1 MGWGAAAGVIGD
13 MRREARR
20 EAARVARR
28 RFIARAGRDAVRRAG
43 YADRPEQR
51 LPFVCAFACADCL
64 TLTWPEHRNE
74 DPMRSAPED
83 GRPSHACPNCGE
95 VNWVDL
101 SIPKHA
107 EALVAHLEHERRP
120 PAWVGLRIVASA
132 VLAFS
137 ALLVYGGQL
146 PRLQDVALSE
156 VGSAFVVLAVLAGLA
171 VLRHIVVR
179 QPHKGFSFGR
189 SGGRGRHVVSAP
201 VVGDDPL
208 RGPLTDTP
216 CVAYTVAVTRDDSRG
231 TWLEEH
237 RSDGAQVGG
246 MDVHADASI
255 DLSMARRTART
266 LERTDART
274 VQWLLE
280 RGIDTSFGTWTVT
293 ESTLAA
299 GQPATIRE
307 GRDGMV
313 LSAA

>member
-1 MGWGAAAGVIGD
+1 
-13 MRREARR
+13 
-20 EAARVARR
+20 RV
-28 RFIARAGRDAVRRAG
+28 AVRRAN
-43 YADRPEQR
+43 YADRPEER
-51 LPFVCAFACADCL
+51 LPFACAFACADCL

-74 DPMRSAPED
+74 DPMRSTPEH

-107 EALVAHLEHERRP
+107 EALVTHLEHDRRP
-120 PAWVGLRIVASA
+120 PARVGLRIIAGA

-137 ALLVYGGQL
+137 ALLVYGGQV
-146 PRLQDVALSE
+146 PRMQDVALSE
-156 VGSAFVVLAVLAGLA
+156 VASAFVVLAVLA
-171 VLRHIVVR
+171 VLRRIVVR
-179 QPHKGFSFGR
+179 KRHKGFSFGH

-201 VVGDDPL
+201 VVGDDSL

-216 CVAYTVAVTRDDSRG
+216 CVAYTVEVTRDESRG

-246 MDVHADASI
+246 TDVHADANI
-255 DLSMARRTART
+255 DLSMAPRTART
-266 LERTDART
+266 LDRTDARV

-280 RGIDTSFGTWTVT
+280 RGIDTSFGTWTIT

-307 GRDGMV
+307 GRDGMI